1 MCLPSQIESMMDQLY
16 GPDVDFVDWRRFLLC
31 VALPWPHPSVQDLL
45 EAWEALVPE
54 AERETVG
61 KKVLTKSEFEAIE
74 IWLDRALE
82 ELPVEGFNR
91 NVALKDVRA

>member
-1 MCLPSQIESMMDQLY
+1 MDQLY
-16 GPDVDFVDWRRFLLC
+16 GADVDFVDWRRFLLC
-31 VALPWPHPSVQDLL
+31 VALPWPRPSAQELL

-61 KKVLTKSEFEAIE
+61 NNTLTKPEFEAIE
-74 IWLDRALE
+74 IWLDRPLE

-91 NVALKDVRA
+91 NSALKDVC